1 MNKILKFLA
10 VSAFTFTACSTFF
23 ATASYAYSDSAIQA
37 MRKTCHAEGKRAGIR
52 ADGSLGCGTGL
63 KEIETSGTSEK
74 GIRKEEPTSS
84 PRPTKNTI
92 ESSGKSTI
100 NKLTVQ

>member
-1 MNKILKFLA
+1 MNKFLKFLA

-23 ATASYAYSDSAIQA
+23 ATTSYAESEIDKVRRA
-37 MRKTCHAEGKRAGIR
+37 CHSEGKRIGVR
-52 ADGSLGCGTGL
+52 ADGSYGCGTGL
-63 KEIETSGTSEK
+63 KEIETNGTSEK
-74 GIRKEEPTSS
+74 GIKKEEPTSS